1 MSHNAHSSAAS
12 PKSDPAATSWRND
25 WSFWFLLS
33 MIAAFL
39 ICAGSVRGENK
50 ADSLESVQAPTPGPL
65 QFLPLPSPQAEMTL
79 ADSSAGQN
87 ENASQEAA
95 KKAEKNQTAGKAEKE
110 TEIEQA
116 DDLPAPPP
124 VEDSPADEDSSVP
137 LPPMVNPPQLA
148 VPPATRPV
156 VTPQPDAAKPAI
168 PMPMPT
174 RKPASPRSTPEKAS
188 VVEQPTPA
196 SQKNSAKD
204 GSQKSTL
211 GSDLKPNGIQNR
223 PAGKLM
229 PLPETAEPEN
239 IGSEVDS
246 PDSKEAPV
254 VRQQNDQP
262 RAAEPKGE
270 PDVNVTEKTPAK
282 TEETNDEETES
293 WSILITPGKQHVTPQ
308 DKADRITTFKLDS
321 ETGQMI
327 GGPEEKV
334 LGPHETYHRPHT
346 KQHVSPAGHH
356 ESARFPAQSPDVS
369 NYQEIYDSIPY
380 SRAEYLANPGY
391 RHDATMEIMFGE
403 MRPTT
408 IHKTDTPR
416 RIYNLPPLH
425 EDPRVQRQ
433 PLPWSPYGPNN
444 YLGYYYGPGMGYR
457 FGYGPYWTPNSTY
470 RRSATVYGPLFNR
483 YYRPLGA
490 Y

>member
-1 MSHNAHSSAAS
+1 MSHHAHSSAAS

-25 WSFWFLLS
+25 WSFWFRLS

-50 ADSLESVQAPTPGPL
+50 ADSSESVQTPTPGPL

-87 ENASQEAA
+87 EAASHETG
-95 KKAEKNQTAGKAEKE
+95 KKAEKKQAAGKAETE
-110 TEIEQA
+110 TEQA

-124 VEDSPADEDSSVP
+124 VSDSPADEDSSVP
-137 LPPMVNPPQLA
+137 LPPMVNPPQLS
-148 VPPATRPV
+148 VPSATKPV
-156 VTPQPDAAKPAI
+156 VTPQPDVAKPAI

-174 RKPASPRSTPEKAS
+174 RKPASPKSEPEKAT
-188 VVEQPTPA
+188 VVEQPAPA
-196 SQKNSAKD
+196 SEKSSAKD
-204 GSQKSTL
+204 GLQKRTL

-229 PLPETAEPEN
+229 PLPETAQPEK
-239 IGSEVDS
+239 IGGEVDS
-246 PDSKEAPV
+246 PDSEEAPV

-262 RAAEPKGE
+262 KAAEPKGE
-270 PDVNVTEKTPAK
+270 PDVKVTEKAPVESKKAD
-282 TEETNDEETES
+282 DEETES

-321 ETGQMI
+321 KTGRMI
-327 GGPEEKV
+327 GGPEDKV
-334 LGPHETYHRPHT
+334 LGPEETYHNPRA
-346 KQHVSPAGHH
+346 VSPAGHH
-356 ESARFPAQSPDVS
+356 EAARFPAQSPDVS
-369 NYQEIYDSIPY
+369 NYQQIYDSIPY

-391 RHDATMEIMFGE
+391 RHDATMELMFGE

-408 IHKTDTPR
+408 IHKEDTPR
-416 RIYNLPPLH
+416 RIYNLPPIH

-433 PLPWSPYGPNN
+433 PLPYPYGPNN

-470 RRSATVYGPLFNR
+470 RRSATVYGPLFYR
-483 YYRPLGA
+483 YYRPLRG